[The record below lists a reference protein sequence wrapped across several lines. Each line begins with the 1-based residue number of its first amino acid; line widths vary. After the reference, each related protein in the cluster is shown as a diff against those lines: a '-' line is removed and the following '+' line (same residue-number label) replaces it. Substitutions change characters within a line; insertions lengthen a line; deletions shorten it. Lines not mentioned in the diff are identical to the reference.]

1 MNAYQQTI
9 HLEDSIFEKMRN
21 DANDILKKLIKNM
34 VEKGTTEGSLSIK
47 ADITLKRNWIKDYSE
62 NEEGES
68 RCMLT
73 PVVAHKINSVMQL
86 KSDCKGITD
95 MEGMELV
102 YDETEG
108 DFVIKPVADTEQRSI
123 FDSDFTEAGESLSGQ
138 KLLGMNEPTSPEMN
152 EDEGCESEDYTK
164 TVYSEH
170 PEDDDPEDDYDYD

>member
-9 HLEDSIFEKMRN
+9 HLEDSIFEKMRT
-21 DANDILKKLIKNM
+21 DANDILRKLIKNM

-47 ADITLKRNWIKDYSE
+47 ADITLKRTWIKDFSE
-62 NEEGES
+62 NSEGES

-123 FDSDFTEAGESLSGQ
+123 FDSDFTQESEPLSGQ
-138 KLLGMNEPTSPEMN
+138 KLLGMNEPTSPETAK
-152 EDEGCESEDYTK
+152 DESCESEDYSK

-170 PEDDDPEDDYDYD
+170 PEDDEPEDDYDYE